1 MVIGNIITSENIDI
15 KNYNIINNI
24 DLINNDLP
32 TIIIGWNETKNIVTD
47 KPISILHK
55 KINDNLY
62 WTFTKKER
70 KVDYEKDIINFES
83 ICLKFIESKI
93 NYIYVDVLHSSK
105 RKIRKILN
113 KIKVFKTI
121 VTYINNKNM
130 LYIFGDNLI
139 FGIDLNICEF
149 IGVKKN
155 KIINKVNSISNVTL
169 RQNEIFNIC
178 KDLIKN
184 NREKLIP
191 YIYYNGT
198 NNENNNT
205 SVIC

>member
-93 NYIYVDVLHSSK
+93 KYIYVDVLHSSK

-121 VTYINNKNM
+121 VTYINNRNM

>member
-121 VTYINNKNM
+121 VTYINNRNM

>member
-93 NYIYVDVLHSSK
+93 KYIYVDVLHSSK